1 MSKYNKNSFIKSPR
15 IFDKKFLDLNT
26 LPKIVQ
32 SNGDV
37 VYTIEPDYDERPD
50 ILADKIYG
58 SSELWWV
65 FALRNPDVLYDPIR
79 DFKTGVDIILPSE
92 SAVQRVVRN

>member
-32 SNGDV
+32 SNGDA

-50 ILADKIYG
+50 VLADKLYG

-65 FALRNPDVLYDPIR
+65 FALRNPDILVDPLE
-79 DFKTGVDIILPSE
+79 DFTSGKEIFIPST
-92 SAVQRVVRN
+92 SAIDRLR